1 MSYFAGLDWASAEHA
16 LCVVDDRG
24 QDRGRFKVTHSAN
37 GLAELRS
44 VLRRFGEPAEIPV
57 AIERPSG
64 LVVDLLIEIG
74 HPVVAIHPNAV
85 KAARPR
91 YGAALAKSDGGDA
104 YLLADLLRTDGHRF
118 PPLRE
123 PSDETKALRAL
134 VRTRDDLVA
143 ARVGFANQLRSLLE
157 SFWPGATAIFAEIDS
172 PIALAF
178 CDRYPT
184 PAAAEKLTPKRLSQF
199 LGRHAYCGRRPT
211 AELLE
216 RLRSA
221 PQGLAGELEAEA
233 KGEAVRALVA
243 VLTPIVAQ
251 IGLLNGSIDAALAQH
266 PDGPIIASF
275 PRSGRINAAQILA
288 ELGDE
293 RRRFPTDDQLA
304 AEAGVAPVTRES
316 SKHRAVVFRFACNK
330 RLRSAITILADN
342 TRRASAWAAAIY
354 ARARGRGCDHP
365 HAIRI
370 LARAWLR
377 VIWRCWQDRRPYDPA
392 LHRGATRFIAA
403 GG

>member
-1 MSYFAGLDWASAEHA
+1 MPYFAGIDWASREHA
-16 LCVVDDRG
+16 LCVIDERG
-24 QDRGRFKVTHSAN
+24 KDRGRFAIAHSAK
-37 GLAELRS
+37 GLAELRQI
-44 VLRRFGEPAEIPV
+44 LRRFGEPDEVPV

-64 LVVDLLIEIG
+64 LLVDLLIEIG

-91 YGAALAKSDGGDA
+91 YGAALAKNDAGDA

-157 SFWPGATAIFAEIDS
+157 SFWPGAVQIFFEIDT

-178 CDRYPT
+178 CDRFPT
-184 PAAAEKLTPKRLSQF
+184 PASAEKLTPKRLAQF
-199 LGRHAYCGRRPT
+199 LGQHAYCGRRPV

-221 PQGLAGELEAEA
+221 PTGLAGELEAEA
-233 KGEAVRALVA
+233 KGIATRALVA
-243 VLTPIVAQ
+243 ALKPIVAQ
-251 IGLLNGSIDAALAQH
+251 IVELNGAIDAALAQH

-288 ELGDE
+288 ELGDD
-293 RRRFPTDDQLA
+293 RRRFASDDQLA
-304 AEAGVAPVTRES
+304 SEAGVAPVTRES
-316 SKHRAVVFRFACNK
+316 GKHRSVVFRFACNK
-330 RLRSAITILADN
+330 RLRSAITTLADN
-342 TRRASAWAAAIY
+342 TRHACTWAASIY
-354 ARARGRGCDHP
+354 ARARGRGCAHP

-377 VIWRCWQDRRPYDPA
+377 VIWRCWQDRAPYDPA
-392 LHRGATRFIAA
+392 RHAGAARLLAT